1 MNSSEAKEILLLYRP
16 GTAELA
22 DPQMTEALALA
33 RQDPELGRWFE
44 QHRAFQKA
52 MSTGFQKI
60 EVPAHLRTS
69 LLARMQTQPTV
80 IPPPALGRNPA
91 WWRNPVW
98 LAAAAAV
105 VLLLGLAGLWRHPR
119 PADRFA
125 NYRSR
130 VLGEALRDYRMDV
143 MTNDMRQVRQFMASR
158 GAPADY
164 DLTRGLEQLQLT
176 GGGRLTWRS
185 NPVTMVCFDRGDKQ
199 MLFLFVMKRSAVKD
213 PPPITPQLA
222 KVHQMV
228 TVSWAHGDNTYVL
241 AGPEEPDFVKKY
253 L

>member
-1 MNSSEAKEILLLYRP
+1 VNTSEAREILLLYRP

-52 MSTGFQKI
+52 MRAGFQKI

-69 LLARMQTQPTV
+69 LLARMSAQPTV
-80 IPPPALGRNPA
+80 ITPPA

-98 LAAAAAV
+98 LTAAGAV
-105 VLLLGLAGLWRHPR
+105 VLLLALAGIWSKPR

-125 NYRSR
+125 NYESR
-130 VLGEALRDYRMDV
+130 MVSEAQREYRMDV
-143 MTNDMRQVRQFMASR
+143 VTNDMRPIRQFMATR

-164 DLTRGLEQLQLT
+164 DVTPGLKRLQLT
-176 GGGRLTWRS
+176 GGGQLTWRS
-185 NPVTMVCFDRGDKQ
+185 NPVAMVCFDRGDKQ

-213 PPPITPQLA
+213 PPPETPQLA
-222 KVHQMV
+222 RVNQML
-228 TVSWAHGDNTYVL
+228 TARWTRGDNIYVL
-241 AGPEEPDFVKKY
+241 AGPEEANFLKKY

>member
-1 MNSSEAKEILLLYRP
+1 MNNSEAKEILLLYRP

-22 DPQMTEALALA
+22 DPQMAEALALT

-44 QHRAFQKA
+44 QHRAFQKSMRA
-52 MSTGFQKI
+52 GLQQI

-69 LLARMQTQPTV
+69 LLARMQAQPTV
-80 IPPPALGRNPA
+80 ISQPA

-98 LAAAAAV
+98 LTAAAAV
-105 VLLLGLAGLWRHPR
+105 VLLLGLAGIWLNPR
-119 PADRFA
+119 TPDRFA
-125 NYRSR
+125 NFESR
-130 VLGEALRDYRMDV
+130 MVGEAQREYRMDLV
-143 MTNDMRQVRQFMASR
+143 TNDMRQIRQFMATR

-164 DLTRGLEQLQLT
+164 DVTPGLKRLQLT

-213 PPPITPQLA
+213 PPPETPQLT
-222 KVHQMV
+222 KVNQMLAARW
-228 TVSWAHGDNTYVL
+228 SRGDNTYML
-241 AGPEEPDFVKKY
+241 AGPEEADFLKKY

>member
-1 MNSSEAKEILLLYRP
+1 VNSSEAKEILLLYRP

-52 MSTGFQKI
+52 MRAGFHQI

-80 IPPPALGRNPA
+80 ITPPALGRTPP

-105 VLLLGLAGLWRHPR
+105 VLLLGLAGAWRQPR

-164 DLTRGLEQLQLT
+164 GLTRGLEHLQLT
-176 GGGRLTWRS
+176 GGGQLTWRS
-185 NPVTMVCFDRGDKQ
+185 KPVTMVCFDRGDKK
-199 MLFLFVMKRSAVKD
+199 MLFLFVMNRSAIKD
-213 PPPITPQLA
+213 PPPKTPQLA
-222 KVHQMV
+222 KVRQLL
-228 TVSWAHGDNTYVL
+228 TASWTQGENTYVL
-241 AGPEEPDFVKKY
+241 AGSEEAGFPGKY